1 MKTPL
6 RQQDGVTLLE
16 ILVAILIIS
25 FGLLGT
31 AGLQA
36 VGLRASVSANQRTA
50 STLLAYD
57 AADRMRANMV
67 GVAAGNYHNYTAT
80 QNTNCLALA
89 GCTPA
94 QMAQHDM
101 YEWNVAIAAALPQG
115 VGIVC
120 RDSSADD
127 GSDASSL
134 TAARCDGLGNQYVV
148 KIWWLEDR
156 STTFTS
162 TTCPAG
168 TAWSVTLSACLKR
181 FATAIQP

>member
-1 MKTPL
+1 MRATSL

-36 VGLRASVSANQRTA
+36 VGLKASVSANQRTA
-50 STLLAYD
+50 ATLLAYD

-67 GVAAGNYHNYTAT
+67 GVAAGNYHNYTVT
-80 QNTNCLALA
+80 QNTNCLASA

-101 YEWNVAIAAALPQG
+101 YEWNAAIAAALPQG

-127 GSDASSL
+127 GTTNTSL
-134 TAARCDGLGNQYVV
+134 ITAACDGLGNQYVV

-156 STTFTS
+156 SSSNTT
-162 TTCPAG
+162 G
-168 TAWSVTLSACLKR
+168 GLKR